1 MPERP
6 PMPVATDAPAPRAPM
21 ARSVGK
27 IATADEIAAPAE
39 AWKASSYQKAGEQ
52 VAAVEAS
59 PFQVLYTIGGT
70 QTVPNSGET
79 KRVVID
85 QAELDPTL
93 SVRATPKIEP
103 KAYLYAKLT
112 LPKTAPYLPGQV
124 SLFRDQ
130 TFVGTGRLP
139 ALTPGQEFDLGFG
152 ADDAVRIRYANIDE
166 KRSESGIISSSRND
180 ARNYRITMTN
190 KHERPIAITVF
201 DQLPVSNNGE
211 IKVEMTARPQPAK
224 RDFEEKRGVLAWEDT
239 LKPDE
244 EKSIDFGYK
253 ITWPAAKQ
261 IMYGR

>member
-1 MPERP
+1 M
-6 PMPVATDAPAPRAPM
+6 APKLESDGIM
-21 ARSVGK
+21 
-27 IATADEIAAPAE
+27 AE
-39 AWKASSYQKAGEQ
+39 ATVRKADRRLVEVQQ
-52 VAAVEAS
+52 AAAQVEAS
-59 PFQVLYTIGGT
+59 PFQVLYAIGGT

-166 KRSESGIISSSRND
+166 KRSESGIITSSRND